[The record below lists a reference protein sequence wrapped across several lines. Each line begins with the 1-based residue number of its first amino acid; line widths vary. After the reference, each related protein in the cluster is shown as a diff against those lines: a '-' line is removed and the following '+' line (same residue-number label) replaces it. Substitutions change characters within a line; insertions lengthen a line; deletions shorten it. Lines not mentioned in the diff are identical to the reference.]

1 VRIAGVRV
9 GPQYVR
15 LLVQIV
21 AEAGYADT
29 AKTLTDAIALQ
40 AFEAPLTVDDHEAI
54 LTALGT
60 NCPSGL
66 AKLRRE
72 LLEDQ
77 RRRRRV
83 QGL

>member
-15 LLVQIV
+15 LLAQMV
-21 AEAGYADT
+21 ADAGYGDT
-29 AKTLTDAIALQ
+29 AKTLTDAIGLQ
-40 AFEAPLTVDDHEAI
+40 AVEPPLTVDDREAI

-60 NCPSGL
+60 YCPTGL

-77 RRRRRV
+77 MRRRRI
-83 QGL
+83 QGP